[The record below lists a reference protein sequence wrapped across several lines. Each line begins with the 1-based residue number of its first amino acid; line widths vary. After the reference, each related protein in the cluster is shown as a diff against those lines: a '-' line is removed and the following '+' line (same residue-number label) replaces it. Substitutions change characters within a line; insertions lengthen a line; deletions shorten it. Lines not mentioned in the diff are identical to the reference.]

1 MPVFF
6 FSALPV
12 SSVDLGSSTTN
23 GLFTDP
29 VIIYDLMVTS
39 EQYYETIK
47 LWQALIGFRWEQ
59 TGHRCS
65 DFSRS
70 GQAEKS
76 VNEQNLLFCSLFF
89 FCGIFPFILTYVKTK
104 HYLELIVQGVNCLF
118 FWRRITGTEVKTQ
131 GWRWAVMHELQTGL
145 FAFSGWCCL
154 VSYSNNWDFIRL
166 LTKGKF
172 TWAELLKKTH
182 STGCASER
190 LTWPWYTFD
199 TQHCKT
205 RAT

>member
-1 MPVFF
+1 MGLDERKLDTGVQT
-6 FSALPV
+6 LV
-12 SSVDLGSSTTN
+12 EVGKQKNQLTN
-23 GLFTDP
+23 K
-29 VIIYDLMVTS
+29 TS
-39 EQYYETIK
+39 CFAV
-47 LWQALIGFRWEQ
+47 W
-59 TGHRCS
+59 
-65 DFSRS
+65 
-70 GQAEKS
+70 
-76 VNEQNLLFCSLFF
+76 F

-104 HYLELIVQGVNCLF
+104 HYLELIVQGVNRLF

-154 VSYSNNWDFIRL
+154 VSYSNNWDSIRL